1 MTVDAS
7 TPAGRNGAT
16 DLFRIAT
23 MFRTEATLSRAD
35 VVRRSGLSRSTAN
48 QRLDTLV
55 SAGLVVA
62 ADVSST
68 GGRPASLFALNR
80 NRGLLLLADIGATAM
95 RNALCNL
102 AGDVLAEI
110 DHGIDIASGPE
121 SVLGQVSRD
130 FSDLLTRS
138 GRTTDDVLGIGLA
151 VPGPVD
157 FEAGQVVSPPIM
169 TGWDRFDIRG
179 WFASEFTCP
188 VVVEKDVNAMAVG
201 EHRAIYP
208 DVDNM
213 MMLKVGTGVGSGLIA
228 SGQVHRGADGAAGDI
243 GHIHLRLPPGHPEGD
258 ADEPLCRCRN
268 TGCVEAYAGGW
279 AMARDL
285 RAAGKNVETV
295 NDVVQCLR
303 SGDTAAQ
310 QLLRRAGRI
319 LGLAVA
325 DAVSLFNPS
334 VISVCGQL
342 AGTEEHLL
350 AGIREVVYQRSLPLA
365 TRNLQ
370 IVRSQLDPRAG
381 LLGLAVL
388 LSDEIFSLERIGSF
402 IPA

>member
-1 MTVDAS
+1 
-7 TPAGRNGAT
+7 
-16 DLFRIAT
+16 
-23 MFRTEATLSRAD
+23 
-35 VVRRSGLSRSTAN
+35 
-48 QRLDTLV
+48 
-55 SAGLVVA
+55 
-62 ADVSST
+62 
-68 GGRPASLFALNR
+68 LNS
-80 NRGLLLLADIGATAM
+80 NRGLLLLADVGATAM

-102 AGDVLAEI
+102 SGEVLAEI
-110 DHGIDIASGPE
+110 DHGIDIATGPDP
-121 SVLGQVSRD
+121 VLGQISRD
-130 FSDLLTRS
+130 FSDLLARS
-138 GRTTDDVLGIGLA
+138 GRSASEVLGIGLA

-157 FEAGQVVSPPIM
+157 FAAGRVVSPPIM

-179 WFASEFTCP
+179 WFAGDFGCP

-201 EHRAIYP
+201 EHRSIHP
-208 DVDNM
+208 DVPNM

-228 SGQVHRGADGAAGDI
+228 SGQIHRGADGAAGDI
-243 GHIHLRLPPGHPEGD
+243 GHIHLRLPHGHPEGY
-258 ADEPLCRCRN
+258 AEEPLCRCRN

-285 RAAGKNVETV
+285 RAAGKDVETV

-303 SGDTAAQ
+303 SGDTTAQ

-334 VISVCGQL
+334 IISVCGQL
-342 AGTEEHLL
+342 AGTEEPLL
-350 AGIREVVYQRSLPLA
+350 AGIREIVYQRSLPLA

-381 LLGLAVL
+381 LVGLAVL
-388 LSDEIFSLERIGSF
+388 LSDEIFSLERIGALTS
-402 IPA
+402 